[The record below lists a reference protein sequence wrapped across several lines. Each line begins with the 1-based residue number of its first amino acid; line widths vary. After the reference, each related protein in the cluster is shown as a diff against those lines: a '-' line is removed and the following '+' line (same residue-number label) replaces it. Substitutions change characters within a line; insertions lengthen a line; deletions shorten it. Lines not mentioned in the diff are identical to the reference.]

1 MARFGL
7 LALVLLASCS
17 QVKRLHRA
25 DFLTPED
32 RLDYAV
38 LASLSAEHAAQY
50 LAQGSGPA
58 RAEYLDWFWD
68 QSPFAAGLPEENAR
82 QTYHERAVKAREF
95 FGQTDLLGDDRVKTY
110 IRYGPPQRETFE
122 PEPVRDETLV
132 IIVNP
137 AEIWTYEELGRQI
150 DFVKTGVAYKQV
162 GETRFGP
169 DFMPPFF
176 AQVDLGRPRPS
187 LREDALPLDL
197 EVVLGRYQLRGDT
210 VETEVHF
217 GIPMRRLAPIAKD
230 NRLPELFFRL
240 DFRPRGNSPEYSR
253 RFWATPSQMPDTTRQ
268 ELVVGREVFQL
279 VADVYEVTILALAS
293 GGSASGEK
301 KMTLNLVDYVRRA
314 QPGSD
319 IMLYQVADSTFQ
331 TPEFSRGNWQRLV
344 PMVRPEVTS
353 GQSFYVMYELYNLGQ
368 DEEGSHRVEADYEMY
383 EQASRHLAVVPSPP
397 RFILGQGPTATVVE
411 RVHTMD
417 LRPSNY
423 VLVCRVK
430 DRERGRDIS
439 LTSRF
444 RILPRP

>member
-1 MARFGL
+1 MARLGL
-7 LALVLLASCS
+7 LPLVLLASCT
-17 QVKRLHRA
+17 QVKRLHRS
-25 DFLTPED
+25 DFLTPDD

-58 RAEYLDWFWD
+58 RADYLDWFWN
-68 QSPFAAGLPEENAR
+68 QSPFARGLAEQDAR

-95 FGQTDLLGDDRVKTY
+95 FGQTDLVGDDRVRTY
-110 IRYGPPQRETFE
+110 IRYGAPKRETFE

-137 AEIWTYEELGRQI
+137 AEIWTYDKLGRQI

-176 AQVDLGRPRPS
+176 AQVDLGWPRPS
-187 LREDALPLDL
+187 LRENALPLDL
-197 EVVLGRYQLRGDT
+197 EVALGRYQLHGDT

-217 GIPMRRLAPIAKD
+217 GIPMSRLAPIAKD
-230 NRLPELFFRL
+230 NRLPELYFHF
-240 DFRPRGNSPEYSR
+240 DFKPRGNSPEYSR
-253 RFWATPSQMPDTTRQ
+253 KFWATPSQMPDTSQ
-268 ELVVGREVFQL
+268 HVLVVGREVFRL
-279 VADVYEVTILALAS
+279 VADVYEVTVLSLCS
-293 GGSASGEK
+293 DGSARGEK

-331 TPEFSRGNWQRLV
+331 TPQFSRGSWQRLV

-368 DEEGSHRVEADYEMY
+368 DQDSNHRVEADYEMY
-383 EQASRHLAVVPSPP
+383 EEQSRHLAVVPNPP
-397 RFILGQGPTATVVE
+397 RFISGLGSVATVVE

-417 LRPSNY
+417 LRPSDY

-430 DRERGRDIS
+430 DQIRKRDIA
-439 LTSRF
+439 LTAQF
-444 RILPRP
+444 RILPRN